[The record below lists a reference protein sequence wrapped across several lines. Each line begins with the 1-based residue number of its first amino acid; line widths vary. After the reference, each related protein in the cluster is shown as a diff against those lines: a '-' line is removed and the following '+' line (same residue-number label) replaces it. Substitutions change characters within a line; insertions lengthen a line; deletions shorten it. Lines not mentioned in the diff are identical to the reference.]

1 MRPRRFLTVLALA
14 WVYAAISACGPAGP
28 TDAETA
34 ARAQAAI
41 APFKKSLKEALMAEL
56 ARSPVSAIDVCA
68 EKAPALAK
76 EASKDGV
83 RVGRSSTKLRNQSN
97 APQAWLVPVMEEL
110 SKAPSGSAA
119 SRVVDLGGGKR
130 GYAEAIWLDAPCL
143 LCHGAAIAPEVEAK
157 IAERYPQDAARGFQA
172 GDFRGVF
179 WAELDPPAK

>member
-1 MRPRRFLTVLALA
+1 MWTRRPLTALALS
-14 WVYAAISACGPAGP
+14 WTLAAGSACGPKAP
-28 TDAETA
+28 TDAEVAT
-34 ARAQAAI
+34 RAQAAI
-41 APFKKSLKEALMAEL
+41 APFKKSLKGALMAEL
-56 ARSPVSAIDVCA
+56 AKSPVTAIEVCA

-83 RVGRSSTKLRNQSN
+83 RVGRSSAKLRNQSN
-97 APQAWLVPVMEEL
+97 APPDWLVPVMEEL

-130 GYAEAIWLDAPCL
+130 GYAEAIWLDVPCL
-143 LCHGAAIAPEVEAK
+143 LCHGAAIAPDVEAK

-179 WAELDPPAK
+179 WVELDPPAK